1 MNINQLVGLG
11 LLVLGAVLLFFGWQS
26 SQAVDDQI
34 MEAVTGRFTEST
46 TWLFIG
52 GVISAALGVTLLLV
66 KRGQ

>member
-1 MNINQLVGLG
+1 MNINQLVGLA

-52 GVISAALGVTLLLV
+52 GVISAALGVILLLV